1 MIGYQASHEQFLPSE
16 LLRYCKLAEQAG
28 FTSIN
33 SSDHFHPWSKRQG
46 QSGYSFAWLGAAMA
60 QSTLPFGVVCTPG
73 YRNHPAIVAQA
84 TATLAEM
91 FPDRFWIAL
100 GSGEALN
107 ERITGEKFPIK
118 SERNERL
125 LECHHIIKQL
135 LQGETVTH
143 FGRVTVEHA
152 KLYTLPNATPLVVGA
167 AVTKE
172 TAAWMGTWADGMIT
186 VHRPYEELKEVVEAF
201 RNNGGEGK
209 PVFLKVQLS
218 YAKTDKEALE
228 GAHDQ
233 WRTNI
238 FHSTVLGDLWQ
249 VEQFDELGKFV
260 QAEELRQMVRI
271 SPDIQ
276 QHVDWIAQDMELGF
290 ERIILH
296 NVNRQQESFIETF
309 GQKVLPQLQPGD
321 LLYKKEQVLK

>member
-1 MIGYQASHEQFLPSE
+1 
-16 LLRYCKLAEQAG
+16 
-28 FTSIN
+28 
-33 SSDHFHPWSKRQG
+33 
-46 QSGYSFAWLGAAMA
+46 MA
-60 QSTLPFGVVCTPG
+60 
-73 YRNHPAIVAQA
+73 
-84 TATLAEM
+84 
-91 FPDRFWIAL
+91 
-100 GSGEALN
+100 
-107 ERITGEKFPIK
+107 
-118 SERNERL
+118 
-125 LECHHIIKQL
+125 
-135 LQGETVTH
+135 
-143 FGRVTVEHA
+143 
-152 KLYTLPNATPLVVGA
+152 
-167 AVTKE
+167 
-172 TAAWMGTWADGMIT
+172 TWADGMIT